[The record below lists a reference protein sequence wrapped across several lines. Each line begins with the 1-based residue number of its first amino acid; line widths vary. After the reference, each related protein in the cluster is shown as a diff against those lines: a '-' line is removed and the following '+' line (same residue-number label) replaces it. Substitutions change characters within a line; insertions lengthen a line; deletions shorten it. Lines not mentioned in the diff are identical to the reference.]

1 MTLLLSRKISDSM
14 CPPPQGRLAVSGPRC
29 HKTTHA
35 LQRADWET
43 VFFAD
48 LDVIRND
55 HCNIGLWYYNIPTVF
70 VFSHTI
76 SPMFYALAK
85 RYLACEGDRALLNLC
100 CPNVRILHLLGVSYV
115 TLGRHPNP

>member
-1 MTLLLSRKISDSM
+1 ML
-14 CPPPQGRLAVSGPRC
+14 
-29 HKTTHA
+29 
-35 LQRADWET
+35 
-43 VFFAD
+43 
-48 LDVIRND
+48 
-55 HCNIGLWYYNIPTVF
+55 LWYYNIPTVF

-100 CPNVRILHLLGVSYV
+100 CPNVRILRLLGVSYV